1 MEDAIKQLGDIQ
13 EKHTQILIK
22 LKKIQNKIDIILS
35 KQGGKNKEIQELI
48 RSIEKIIKT
57 SGLSDEEQKT
67 FKAIND
73 ASFEAAK
80 NIEDDD
86 KKISKLSEVEK
97 RYGEQIK
104 IINKEKIDK
113 IKSEIESI
121 INNIQKSLEKYTDA
135 KTKPEIETEF
145 GIFKTNY
152 EAEKVKVDININ
164 GLIKLKNDLEEMNIS
179 RFGKIKVY
187 MKIKPTPPPGG
198 DKIVAE
204 DGGYIINN
212 FFKINN
218 DQTIEI
224 KPDTEVDKFDP
235 LSNKFGP
242 FSKVSFTTTQHIKDG
257 LKNITKNKNLFDE
270 MSGENSPLNINSLL
284 GRSTILFGYG
294 ISGSGKSWTILG
306 GKGDPGLIPL
316 LIESLTTNGINVKPF
331 KIFEHHLNSDDFIKT
346 DPSRPHFEEGNLKS
360 KIRNFDLK
368 TYAKEDNSPIDFI
381 KLEKDRIALHSIKE
395 TPNNPTSSRTHLFI
409 VYEIEKDGKTGY
421 VTFIDSAGK
430 EEPLEIAKQFYTKSA
445 SGEDIKNAA
454 LPFAV
459 KPITT
464 KDPKLNFFS
473 SASYTRI
480 DFSKDKFDLLPE
492 KSKVNLYIEKLEFIK
507 DVIREGFFINESLAH
522 MIYYFTGEENI
533 SGKTILK
540 RTLKDDL
547 KRELEKDESM
557 RDQQADSVKNYESY
571 DKKGKLNVFYKPPS
585 SRIIRKI
592 EKLDETNDK
601 DPIMITTIFEYL
613 TNLCTIKDQKK
624 FKFVMLGNTRTEAKY
639 KDDIIK
645 TLRLVDLLK
654 ST

>member
-1 MEDAIKQLGDIQ
+1 MEDAIIQLGNIKQ
-13 EKHTQILIK
+13 KHTQIFEK
-22 LKKIQNKIDIILS
+22 LKQIQSKIQLMLS

-57 SGLSDEEQKT
+57 SGLSDET
-67 FKAIND
+67 FEPINK
-73 ASFEAAK
+73 SFEDAK
-80 NIEDDD
+80 KKEDDED
-86 KKISKLSEVEK
+86 RISSLEEVKNRYIKL
-97 RYGEQIK
+97 IDN
-104 IINKEKIDK
+104 INKEKIVK
-113 IKSEIESI
+113 IKSEIDSI
-121 INNIQKSLEKYTDA
+121 INSIQKSVDKYTA
-135 KTKPEIETEF
+135 KDKAEIEKEF
-145 GIFKTNY
+145 EGFTKKYASDLKLN
-152 EAEKVKVDININ
+152 D
-164 GLIKLKNDLEEMNIS
+164 LIKLKNDLEEMNIS

-187 MKIKPTPPPGG
+187 MKIKPTKSG
-198 DKIVAE
+198 DNIISK
-204 DGGYIINN
+204 DGSYIIND
-212 FFKINN
+212 FFQINN

-224 KPDTEVDKFDP
+224 LPD
-235 LSNKFGP
+235 NKFGP
-242 FSKVSFTTTQHIKDG
+242 FSKVSFTTEKIGKDSEY
-257 LKNITKNKNLFDE
+257 KNITKNKNLFDE
-270 MSGENSPLNINSLL
+270 MCSENSPLNINSLL

-306 GKGDPGLIPL
+306 GKDDEGLIPL
-316 LIESLTTNGINVKPF
+316 LIKSLTTNGITVKPF

-346 DPSRPHFEEGNLKS
+346 DPSRPHFDEGKLKS

-381 KLEKDRIALHSIKE
+381 KLEKARIKLRSIKE

-459 KPITT
+459 KPITA
-464 KDPKLNFFS
+464 KDPKLSLFS
-473 SASYTRI
+473 SASYSRI
-480 DFSKDKFDLLPE
+480 DFSNNDFESLSE

-533 SGKTILK
+533 SGITILN

-557 RDQQADSVKNYESY
+557 GDQKADSVKNYESY
-571 DKKGKLNVFYKPPS
+571 NKKGKLNVFYTPPS
-585 SRIIRKI
+585 KIDGKI
-592 EKLDETNDK
+592 ETLAESNDK
-601 DPIMITTIFEYL
+601 DPIMITTIFDYL
-613 TNLCTIKDQKK
+613 TNLCTVKDQKK

-639 KDDIIK
+639 RDDIIK